1 MKITHHSENLILK
14 NCEVFRKFISENNM
28 VKIDNVKDITVVIPM
43 FNLIKYSDNY
53 FLKIWKFIVI
63 RQI

>member
-1 MKITHHSENLILK
+1 
-14 NCEVFRKFISENNM
+14 M